1 MLYESTS
8 TLCLLTGMSF
18 CSVLNAAIRAEKRE
32 NIVHAVVFARALNL
46 RRTTTRQSRPQGS
59 SQKKQ
64 KKKPK
69 LASKGFLAFFNQTKN
84 TYPCKVKRGELG
96 FGDWRDGEG
105 VGHATWRGGGFRDE
119 FKAFFTPGKLYR
131 VPGVLA
137 TSIDKHVAE
146 QFIQRAPKDQPRAL
160 WCIRV
165 DGRGKTNRKYRC
177 KHASMVRSTLVTG
190 EAEFLYAPYS
200 CFRVEKVDYTCSV
213 YQIVVSAAV
222 DNMLEPPNLP
232 LAPWY

>member
-1 MLYESTS
+1 
-8 TLCLLTGMSF
+8 MSL
-18 CSVLNAAIRAEKRE
+18 CSVLNAAIRADKRE
-32 NIVHAVVFARALNL
+32 NIVHAVVFARAINL
-46 RRTTTRQSRPQGS
+46 RRTTTRESEANNS
-59 SQKKQ
+59 NQK

-69 LASKGFLAFFNQTKN
+69 LGSASFLTFFNQITMKDK
-84 TYPCKVKRGELG
+84 YPSKVKRGELG

-105 VGHATWRGGGFRDE
+105 VAHATWRGGGFRDE
-119 FKAFFTPGKLYR
+119 FKAFFVPGKRYR

-137 TSIDKHVAE
+137 TSLKKTVA
-146 QFIQRAPKDQPRAL
+146 QVFVDRAPEDQPKVL

-165 DGRGKTNRKYRC
+165 DGRGKSNRKYRC
-177 KHASMVRSTLVTG
+177 KHASMVRSTLVTD

-200 CFRVEKVDYTCSV
+200 CFRVEKVDYASSV

-222 DNMLEPPNLP
+222 DNVLEPSNLP